1 MQDRGVLTIALAGN
15 PNAGKTS
22 IFNALTGTHHK
33 VGNYPGVTVEKRE
46 GSIEFQGRTIH
57 IVDLPGTYSLT
68 AYALDEVVARDFV
81 LNEKPDIIVDVLD
94 STNLERNLYLLLQLI
109 ELGLPVVAALNMSD
123 EAAEKG
129 IVIDHTL
136 LSKTLGVPMVPTVG
150 SRGDGVRELLE
161 TTIATFDAH
170 TLPRMPN
177 YGEDIEAH
185 IAALVELLKEDEKFT
200 AAYSPRWMAIKLI
213 EKDPDAQK
221 RIEHHACA
229 AKIRTA
235 LEAAWHW
242 IALHYGKDPEIIM
255 SEQRYGYIHGAVSE
269 AIHRRRR
276 RGISLTESID
286 RFVMHPLVGM
296 PLFFFI
302 IWAIFKLTFAL
313 GEYPMVWLEQLFGN
327 LETIVQHST
336 LSATIQDL
344 LINGIIHGV
353 GGVLSFV
360 PLIVILF
367 FCISFLED
375 TGYIARAAFLTDRF
389 LRAIGLHGQS
399 FMPLMLGFGCSVPA
413 IMATRTLKSPKE
425 RIATILAIPF
435 VSCGGKLPIYVLL
448 AGTFFPNNASTVVM
462 LMYATGLVLSVL
474 STFFLRRTVLKG
486 ESMPFVM
493 ELPPYRMPT
502 LKGVLW
508 HVWEK
513 TWSYIR
519 KAGTIIMAVSVL
531 MWLITSYPKAKGI
544 EEFAAGARLSV
555 ATAQPG
561 LDDAVIAA
569 RVEEL
574 VRQYQLE
581 HSIAG
586 RLGKIIEPV
595 IAPIGFNWKIGV
607 ALLPGLS
614 AKELVVSTLGV
625 LYGAPV
631 DDTSEGL
638 SLRQSL
644 REAPD
649 WSPRIALA
657 LMVFILVMPP
667 CFASLATIRAE
678 AGNKWLAFQVAYS
691 LVLAWL
697 ISFLV
702 SMLGRAVGMA

>member
-1 MQDRGVLTIALAGN
+1 MQEKRALTIALAGN
-15 PNAGKTS
+15 PNSGKTS
-22 IFNALTGTHHK
+22 IFNAITGAHHK

-46 GSIEFQGRTIH
+46 GTIEYHGWRIH
-57 IVDLPGTYSLT
+57 VVDLPGTYSLT
-68 AYALDEVVARDFV
+68 AYSLDEVVARDFV
-81 LNEKPDIIVDVLD
+81 LNEKPDIIVDVID
-94 STNLERNLYLLLQLI
+94 SSNLERNLYLLLQLI
-109 ELGLPVVAALNMSD
+109 ELGLPVVAALNMAD
-123 EAAEKG
+123 EAAAKG
-129 IVIDHTL
+129 ILIDDKTL
-136 LSKTLGVPMVPTVG
+136 SRTLGVLMIPTVG
-150 SRGDGVRELLE
+150 SRGQGATELLDAVIE
-161 TTIATFDAH
+161 TFETRKM
-170 TLPRMPN
+170 PRMPS

-185 IAALVELLKEDEKFT
+185 IAALVRLLEQDDTFA
-200 AAYSPRWMAIKLI
+200 AAYSPRWIAIKLI
-213 EKDPDAQK
+213 EKDPDARR
-221 RIEHHACA
+221 RIEQHVKA
-229 AKIRTA
+229 AEIHTA

-242 IALHYGKDPEIIM
+242 ITLHYGKDAEIIL
-255 SEQRYGYIHGAVSE
+255 SEQRYGYIHGAVAE
-269 AIHRRRR
+269 AVHRKRL
-276 RGISLTESID
+276 RGISLTEQLD
-286 RFVMHPLVGM
+286 RFVMHPLVGL

-302 IWAIFKLTFAL
+302 IWGIFKLTFVL
-313 GEYPMVWLEQLFGN
+313 GEYPVAWLEQLFGS
-327 LETIVQHST
+327 LEGLVQNSVPPG
-336 LSATIQDL
+336 AVRDL

-367 FCISFLED
+367 FCISILED
-375 TGYIARAAFLTDRF
+375 TGYIARAAFLTDHF
-389 LRAIGLHGQS
+389 LHAIGLHGQS

-435 VSCGGKLPIYVLL
+435 ISCGGKLPIYVLL
-448 AGTFFPNNASTVVM
+448 AGAFFKQNASTVVM
-462 LMYATGLVLSVL
+462 AMYASGVVLSIL

-486 ESMPFVM
+486 QSMPFVM

-513 TWSYIR
+513 TWSYAR
-519 KAGTIIMAVSVL
+519 KAGTIILAVSVL
-531 MWLITSYPKAKGI
+531 MWLITSYPKARGI
-544 EEFAAGARLSV
+544 QEYEIHARQSV
-555 ATAQPG
+555 AAAQPG
-561 LDDAVIAA
+561 LSEAA
-569 RVEEL
+569 ISARAEVL

-586 RLGKIIEPV
+586 QLGKLIEPV
-595 IAPIGFNWKIGV
+595 IAPIGFDWKVGV
-607 ALLPGLS
+607 ALIPGLA

-631 DDTSEGL
+631 NENDQSP

-678 AGNKWLAFQVAYS
+678 AGDKWLAFQVVYS
-691 LVLAWL
+691 LVLAWV

-702 SMLGRAVGMA
+702 SISGLVLKA

>member
-1 MQDRGVLTIALAGN
+1 
-15 PNAGKTS
+15 
-22 IFNALTGTHHK
+22 
-33 VGNYPGVTVEKRE
+33 
-46 GSIEFQGRTIH
+46 
-57 IVDLPGTYSLT
+57 
-68 AYALDEVVARDFV
+68 
-81 LNEKPDIIVDVLD
+81 
-94 STNLERNLYLLLQLI
+94 
-109 ELGLPVVAALNMSD
+109 
-123 EAAEKG
+123 
-129 IVIDHTL
+129 
-136 LSKTLGVPMVPTVG
+136 
-150 SRGDGVRELLE
+150 
-161 TTIATFDAH
+161 
-170 TLPRMPN
+170 
-177 YGEDIEAH
+177 
-185 IAALVELLKEDEKFT
+185 
-200 AAYSPRWMAIKLI
+200 
-213 EKDPDAQK
+213 
-221 RIEHHACA
+221 
-229 AKIRTA
+229 
-235 LEAAWHW
+235 
-242 IALHYGKDPEIIM
+242 M

-327 LETIVQHST
+327 LETIVQRST

-389 LRAIGLHGQS
+389 LHAIGLHGQS

-462 LMYATGLVLSVL
+462 LMYASGLVLSVL

-519 KAGTIIMAVSVL
+519 KAGTIILAVSVL

-544 EEFAAGARLSV
+544 EEFAAGARSSV
-555 ATAQPG
+555 TTEQPG
-561 LDDAVIAA
+561 LGDAAIAA

-586 RLGKIIEPV
+586 RIGKIIEPV

-678 AGNKWLAFQVAYS
+678 AGNKWLAFQVVYS